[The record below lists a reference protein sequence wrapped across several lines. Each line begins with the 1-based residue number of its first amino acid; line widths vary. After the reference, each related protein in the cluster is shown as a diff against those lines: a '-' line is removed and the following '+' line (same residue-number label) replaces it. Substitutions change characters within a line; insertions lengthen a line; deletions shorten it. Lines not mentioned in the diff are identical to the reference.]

1 MKNKGGTI
9 VVEKNFKLPEEKQI
23 QNFENQTVFKRPP
36 HANIRVPSETSLG
49 LSENIAGSLTYLF
62 GFVSGFIML
71 IVEREN
77 HFVRYH
83 ALQSIYI
90 SIVFVSAYLLLGMIP
105 IIGWLSSMVL
115 APAGLVM
122 WIILMLNAYKGRYC
136 KVLYISEFTNKQL

>member
-1 MKNKGGTI
+1 MIENN
-9 VVEKNFKLPEEKQI
+9 VKLPEEKRI
-23 QNFENQTVFKRPP
+23 QNFESQTVFKRPQ
-36 HANIRVPSETSLG
+36 HADIRVPSETSLG

-71 IVEREN
+71 LVERDN

-90 SIVFVSAYLLLGMIP
+90 SIIFVSAYLLLGMLP
-105 IIGWLSSMVL
+105 VIGWFSSMVL

-122 WIILMLNAYKGRYC
+122 WIILMLNAYKGRYS
-136 KVLYISEFTNKQL
+136 KMLYISDFANKQL

>member
-1 MKNKGGTI
+1 M
-9 VVEKNFKLPEEKQI
+9 VENNFKMPEEKRM
-23 QNFENQTVFKRPP
+23 QNFESQTVFKRPP

-105 IIGWLSSMVL
+105 FIGWLSSMVL

-122 WIILMLNAYKGRYC
+122 WIILMLNAYKGRYSQ
-136 KVLYISEFTNKQL
+136 VPYISDFANKQL

>member
-1 MKNKGGTI
+1 M
-9 VVEKNFKLPEEKQI
+9 VENNYKLPEEQRI
-23 QNFENQTVFKRPP
+23 QNFESQTVFKRPP
-36 HANIRVPSETSLG
+36 HVDIRVPSQTSLG
-49 LSENIAGSLTYLF
+49 LSENIAGSLTYLL

-105 IIGWLSSMVL
+105 VIGWFFSMVL

-122 WIILMLNAYKGRYC
+122 WIILMLNAYKGRYS
-136 KVLYISEFTNKQL
+136 KMLYISDFAKKQL

>member
-1 MKNKGGTI
+1 M
-9 VVEKNFKLPEEKQI
+9 VENNFKLPEEKQLH
-23 QNFENQTVFKRPP
+23 NFDSQTVFKRPST
-36 HANIRVPSETSLG
+36 HADIRVPADTSLG

-77 HFVRYH
+77 RFVRYH

-90 SIVFVSAYLLLGMIP
+90 SIVFVSAYLLLGMLP
-105 IIGWLSSMVL
+105 LIGWLTTMVL

-122 WIILMLNAYKGRYC
+122 WIILMLNAYKGRYS
-136 KVLYISEFTNKQL
+136 KMLYISDFANKQL